1 MNEPDRRC
9 RLNLRPLL
17 PGVCPGHQCPIP
29 LGGALALRGVPRAC
43 GPLQRLSPIPLPLIQ
58 LFPLPAFPQ
67 GCALLY
73 LPEAEKD

>member
-17 PGVCPGHQCPIP
+17 PGVWQAPVPIP
-29 LGGALALRGVPRAC
+29 LGGALALRGVPRAS
-43 GPLQRLSPIPLPLIQ
+43 GPLQRLSPIPLPLIP